1 MNWDRRKT
9 ALVAL
14 IGLGL
19 LATIVTAGTL
29 ASFTATT
36 TNPNNVF
43 QGGTVTMT
51 NVAGSVIAGSNCAV
65 ATNNGT
71 CATLFSNAGGSAN
84 TANLKPGGADTTNS
98 ATITYTGTL
107 TPTSD
112 FRLFAANY
120 TSKLGASSA
129 LCTATNPGSQLDLQI
144 TVGPAASA
152 TVIYPSQAATL
163 NSALTSGTAYT
174 SLTVTALPAQ
184 ITSGSSI
191 TLFSGTH
198 SQTVVAAATAAAGA
212 TTVSVN
218 SFTANFAYPLSSQ
231 ILTGTGYGTLDA
243 FATTYT
249 SSSNGLQLKGGTNGS
264 GSAGVWATNDNSAF
278 NFNVHLDTAAGNSYQ
293 GCQSQTDLDWYTS
306 Q

>member
-1 MNWDRRKT
+1 MNFDRRKS
-9 ALVAL
+9 ALVGLIAL
-14 IGLGL
+14 GTV
-19 LATIVTAGTL
+19 ATVVTAGTL
-29 ASFTATT
+29 ANFTATT
-36 TNPNNVF
+36 SNPTNTF
-43 QGGTVTMT
+43 QNGTVTMT
-51 NVAGSVIAGSNCAV
+51 NVAGTAISGTNCST

-84 TANLKPGGADTTNS
+84 TSNLKPGGSDTSNT
-98 ATITYTGTL
+98 ATITYTGTI

-112 FRLFAANY
+112 FRLYATNY

-129 LCTATNPGSQLDLQI
+129 LCTAANPGSVLDLQV
-144 TVGPAASA
+144 TVGASGSA

-163 NSALTSGTAYT
+163 NSALTNGTAYT

-198 SQTVVAAATAAAGA
+198 SQTVVASATASAGA
-212 TTVSVN
+212 TSVSVN
-218 SFTANFAYPLSSQ
+218 SFTANFGYPVSSQ

-264 GSAGVWATNDNSAF
+264 GAAGVWATNDNSVF
-278 NFNVHLDTAAGNSYQ
+278 NFNLHLDSAAGNTYQ
-293 GCQSQTDLDWYTS
+293 GCQSQTDLDWYTT